1 MNHPHLL
8 SRNRIVGGLNEMVYI
23 KHLAEGLAPTS
34 AQYIVII
41 MHSILYYM
49 QLYIVYMYVCIHI
62 YKDGFIYMYK
72 TMFLLLILFLLQ
84 KII

>member
-1 MNHPHLL
+1 
-8 SRNRIVGGLNEMVYI
+8 MVYI
-23 KHLAEGLAPTS
+23 KHLADGLAHTS

-41 MHSILYYM
+41 MIKHSILYYM
-49 QLYIVYMYVCIHI
+49 QLYIVYMYICIHI

>member
-8 SRNRIVGGLNEMVYI
+8 SRNRIAGGLNEMVYI
-23 KHLAEGLAPTS
+23 KHLAEGLAHTS

-72 TMFLLLILFLLQ
+72 TMF
-84 KII
+84 